1 MSCLKATPYRASI
14 LEERAEMNITNDKIS
29 GHTVSKD
36 PKVTVL
42 TPTYNRPGSL
52 RETIESVVN
61 QAMPDWEMIIIND
74 GGEDVREV
82 VEIFKDRRI
91 RYFNRK
97 KNRGKAAC
105 LNFALR
111 KARGEY
117 IAYIDDDDIWY
128 PNHLK
133 VLAGSLDENADIDVV
148 YSDLY
153 AVQFIKDEKRRKR
166 YPLHKFIQACRD
178 FNRDF
183 MFWYNHTL
191 HVSLMHRKGLAFK
204 AGGYD
209 EKIAVLID
217 WNITRK
223 FCFFTEFK
231 HIPILTGEYY
241 MPVGKSDRIS
251 NLEREDDEKYKHN
264 MRKIRADLPPEPW
277 PKVDRIAVIFPVN
290 KWADLVVEVITDLID
305 KLYYPVRYVIVNND
319 TEKDQSGCMHI
330 LGKIGRLKNVS
341 VYTPPKRLSEL
352 EAYRYGV
359 KKTSADYVYLVSTN
373 VDPKLELRMIPAI
386 NYIRSKGY
394 KAIKWKIEKE
404 MKGSFDI
411 LTEKAYFLEKSDP
424 QKEEMEAVVNIM
436 PIHIPES
443 LKCDYLLHQ
452 ANKHHENGNYE
463 LAYQFVSEI
472 ESIEEGAAGDQFVID
487 LYSRICFDLKKYDA
501 AEEKCRDLIERGYG
515 ADNWIR
521 LGRIMQ
527 LEKRFDDAIG
537 AYQKGFDEIGLKET
551 DLESPVFPIAVPV
564 EFGAFTALIGMAECL
579 LELDKLTEAA
589 RMFRRAAKIKA
600 NSYRPFLGFGR
611 LFLKTNEFKRAEQA
625 LVAAMKIDGKGPEVY
640 RALGNLFEK
649 QKKLDMAYNTYVEA
663 FQKDKADPE
672 NIDHIY
678 RVGTILGK
686 WEDMK
691 GIFKELLEFRPGN
704 IPAMRRLSSIYCELA
719 QYKKAGQLIEQAMVF
734 DGGDIELRELYFKIQ
749 EANDWKT

>member
-1 MSCLKATPYRASI
+1 M
-14 LEERAEMNITNDKIS
+14 AEKF
-29 GHTVSKD
+29 
-36 PKVTVL
+36 PKVAVL
-42 TPTYNRPGSL
+42 MGTYNRPDYL
-52 RETIESVVN
+52 KDAIRSVVN
-61 QAMPDWEMIIIND
+61 QSMKDWELLVMND
-74 GGEDVREV
+74 GGVDVEYV
-82 VEIFKDRRI
+82 VNEFQDSRI
-91 RYFNRK
+91 HYFHDDV
-97 KNRGKAAC
+97 NRGLATR
-105 LNFALR
+105 LNFGLQ
-111 KARGEY
+111 KARGKY
-117 IAYIDDDDIWY
+117 IAYLGDDDMYY
-128 PNHLK
+128 PNHLE
-133 VLAGSLDENADIDVV
+133 VLARALDENADIGVV

-217 WNITRK
+217 WDITRK
-223 FCFFTEFK
+223 FCFFTEFE

-290 KWADLVVEVITDLID
+290 KWADSVVEVITDLID
-305 KLYYPVRYVIVNND
+305 KIYYPVRYVIVNND
-319 TEKDQSGCMHI
+319 TGKDQSGCMHI

-359 KKTSADYVYLVSTN
+359 KKSSADYVYLVSTN
-373 VDPKLELRMIPAI
+373 VERGLELRLITAV
-386 NYIRSKGY
+386 NYLKAKGY
-394 KAIKWKIEKE
+394 QAIKWNIEKE

-424 QKEEMEAVVNIM
+424 QKGEMEAVVNIM

-452 ANKHHENGNYE
+452 AKKHHENGNYE
-463 LAYQFVSEI
+463 LAYQFVREVG
-472 ESIEEGAAGDQFVID
+472 SIEEGAAGDPFVID
-487 LYSRICFDLKKYDA
+487 LYSGICFDLKKYDE

-521 LGRIMQ
+521 LGKIMQ
-527 LEKRFDDAIG
+527 LKKRFDDAIG

-551 DLESPVFPIAVPV
+551 DLDSPVFPIAVPV
-564 EFGAFTALIGMAECL
+564 ELGAFTALIGMAECL

-600 NSYRPFLGFGR
+600 NSYRPLLGFGR
-611 LFLKTNEFKRAEQA
+611 IFLKTKELKRAEQA
-625 LVAAMKIDGKGPEVY
+625 LTAAMKIDGKGPEVY

-649 QKKLDMAYNTYVEA
+649 QEKFDVAYNTYVEA
-663 FQKDKADPE
+663 FQKDKTDHE
-672 NIDHIY
+672 NLEHIY
-678 RVGTILGK
+678 RVGSILER
-686 WEDMK
+686 WEDIQ
-691 GIFKELLEFRPGN
+691 GIFAEFLEYRPGHV
-704 IPAMRRLSSIYCELA
+704 PAMRRLSSIYYELA
-719 QYKKAGQLIEQAMVF
+719 QYKKAGQLVEQAMVF
-734 DGGDIELRELYFKIQ
+734 DGGSSELRELYSKIQ
-749 EANDWKT
+749 EASDWKT